1 MIRHIVPNK
10 TIKPLKTNK
19 ISPNLK
25 WNQTKSEA
33 LVIKSNILANFDSLA
48 ALGFRIPFGDFLFYS
63 DTKIRDTI
71 R

>member
-1 MIRHIVPNK
+1 MIKYIVPNK

-19 ISPNLK
+19 ISSNLK

-63 DTKIRDTI
+63 DAKIRDTI